1 MQRAETVFIG
11 IDLGT
16 STARKSTGIAYLVE
30 KDGKPWIESPP
41 LHIRSDD
48 ELIHSSIIQIA
59 ENFGSRIIGID
70 APLSLPEHGTMREC
84 ELRLRKHDI
93 ACYPSGAA
101 WVSKW
106 VRKGIALKK
115 WAENELGAKVIEVYP
130 YGARRALNIGADV
143 NKKAK
148 GGRRNIQDGLL
159 RLIQGLDALTK
170 DNLLSDDE
178 LDAILCAYTAY
189 CEGKGIATKIDGGDG
204 VIYLPVKR
212 HDHTIDEYTKPV
224 R

>member
-1 MQRAETVFIG
+1 MQRADTVFIG
-11 IDLGT
+11 VDLGT

-30 KDGKPWIESPP
+30 KGGKPWIENLP
-41 LHIRSDD
+41 LHIKSDD
-48 ELIHSSIIQIA
+48 ELIYSSIIQIA
-59 ENFGSRIIGID
+59 ENFSSRIIGID

-84 ELRLRKHDI
+84 ELRLRKHGI

-106 VRKGIALKK
+106 VGKGIQLAE
-115 WAENELGAKVIEVYP
+115 WAENELGAEVIEVYP

-143 NKKAK
+143 KKKAK

-159 RLIQGLDALTK
+159 GLIEGLDAFAK
-170 DNLLSDDE
+170 DLLSDDE

-189 CEGKGIATKIDGGDG
+189 CEGKGIATKIDGADG

-212 HDHTIDEYTKPV
+212 HDHTIDEYTKSV
-224 R
+224 